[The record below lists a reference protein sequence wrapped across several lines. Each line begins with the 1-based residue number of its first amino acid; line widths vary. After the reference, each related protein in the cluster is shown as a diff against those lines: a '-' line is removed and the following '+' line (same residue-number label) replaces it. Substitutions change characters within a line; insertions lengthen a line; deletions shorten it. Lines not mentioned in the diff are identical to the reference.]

1 MARKGQS
8 WDLILH
14 TSYPWHAGAGHRQTG
29 KEVENEDLP
38 VLASAENRDVDGSQ
52 VLLLV
57 RALTHG

>member
-38 VLASAENRDVDGSQ
+38 VLASAENRDGRRRQPS
-52 VLLLV
+52 L
-57 RALTHG
+57 APC